1 MISTAHITIGPN
13 LALFTGNSVNSGK
26 FEDRHPAFYE
36 AISLPSQLQVFG
48 VFPEYTAKRWP
59 EKSSL
64 IPSFLSTPLKNGKTM
79 HDLLAIHDNTMDS
92 IIDLGTSDIEVT
104 IRIHDKTSTLLCSI
118 RIAISLYDAS
128 IKTIQ
133 EI

>member
-1 MISTAHITIGPN
+1 
-13 LALFTGNSVNSGK
+13 
-26 FEDRHPAFYE
+26 
-36 AISLPSQLQVFG
+36 
-48 VFPEYTAKRWP
+48 
-59 EKSSL
+59 
-64 IPSFLSTPLKNGKTM
+64 M